1 MTTGVKAPTD
11 AMGAVAQ
18 QWQGAATDLTPGQ
31 IDALIATIQ
40 GGQWPSQ
47 QGLAELLAALQDYK
61 QRYLARA
68 GANGAALAGSANT
81 LAGADKQNA
90 TRLGATPLGEAV
102 KLGELG
108 QFLGAFIQPGA
119 QLGAAALASTA
130 SVVASGVG
138 TISGLAQAAEGPLT
152 GVVGAVSSAN
162 IQHPNHPEGVGN
174 PDVGPS
180 SPGDLNEHVTGPP
193 VTPIHVHPTMHQAR

>member
-1 MTTGVKAPTD
+1 VTGSVKAPVQQMQDT
-11 AMGAVAQ
+11 AS
-18 QWQGAATDLTPGQ
+18 QWQAGATDLTPGQ

-47 QGLAELLAALQDYK
+47 QGMAELLAALQDYK
-61 QRYLARA
+61 NRYLARA
-68 GANGAALAGSANT
+68 GSNGATLAGSANT

-90 TRLGATPLGEAV
+90 GKLGATPLGEAV

-108 QFLGAFIQPGA
+108 QFLGAFIQPVA
-119 QLGAAALASTA
+119 QLGAAGLATA
-130 SVVASGVG
+130 GSEISAAIG
-138 TISGLAQAAEGPLT
+138 TISGLSQAAEGPLT

-162 IQHPNHPEGVGN
+162 IQHPNNHNTGN

-180 SPGDLNEHVTGPP
+180 SPGDLNEHVTPP
-193 VTPIHVHPTMHQAR
+193 PITPIHVRPTDMHQAR